1 MFIWSGSIYFSNT
14 MKQVFAALIMFFT
27 ACAEIQT
34 TDVAKPSFAVE
45 YRGAM
50 REMFANGNIGGNIS
64 LTEFRGK
71 PHLYAV
77 APLEGLRGE
86 ITIWDGTPYVSFVRS
101 NSVAVEKSWDAK
113 AIFMVWAEVAGWR
126 EIPVPENVKT
136 YAELEKFAAEAA
148 KSANIDASQPFPFL
162 LKDTPAKVNWHI
174 NDYVSDNTPL
184 TPEKLDQAKFKGVLE
199 NEAVEIVGFYS
210 ANHAGVFTHQTTNM
224 HLHLRSASG
233 GVMGHLDDIILNN
246 GTSLYLPKS

>member
-1 MFIWSGSIYFSNT
+1 
-14 MKQVFAALIMFFT
+14 MKLIFVALILFFT
-27 ACAEIQT
+27 ACAKIQT

-64 LTEFRGK
+64 LTEFRNK

-86 ITIWDGTPYVSFVRS
+86 ITVLDGTSYVSFVRN
-101 NSVAVEKSWDAK
+101 NSVVVEKSWDAK
-113 AIFMVWAEVAGWR
+113 AIFMVWAEVAEWR
-126 EIPVPENVKT
+126 EVSVPENVKT
-136 YAELEKFAAEAA
+136 YAELEKFVAEAA
-148 KSANIDASQPFPFL
+148 KSANIDASPPFPFL
-162 LKDTPAKVNWHI
+162 LKGTPANVNWHI
-174 NDYVSDNTPL
+174 NNYVSDNTPL
-184 TPEKLDQAKFKGVLE
+184 TQEKHDQAKFKGVLE

-210 ANHAGVFTHQTTNM
+210 DKHAGVFTHHTTNM

-233 GVMGHLDDIILNN
+233 NVMGHLDDITLNN